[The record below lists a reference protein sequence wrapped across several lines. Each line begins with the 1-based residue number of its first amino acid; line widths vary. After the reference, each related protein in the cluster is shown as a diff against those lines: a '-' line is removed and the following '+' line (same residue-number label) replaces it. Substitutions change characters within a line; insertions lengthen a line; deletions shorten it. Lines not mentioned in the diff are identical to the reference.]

1 MDDLMNTLNALN
13 KELST
18 SIKMLRQHG
27 NELAQAEN
35 QYQII
40 KAQNVLRMK
49 EAGSSMTEINLSI
62 KGQKEVAEAMLKR
75 DIAKVMYEANQ
86 EHINTVKLQMR
97 VLDAQ
102 INREWHSNGE

>member
-13 KELST
+13 KELSA
-18 SIKMLRQHG
+18 SIKMLRHHG

-35 QYQII
+35 HYQII

-102 INREWHSNGE
+102 INREWHSNE

>member
-1 MDDLMNTLNALN
+1 MDDLMKTLQDLN
-13 KELST
+13 KELSA
-18 SIKMLRQHG
+18 SIKMLRQNG
-27 NELAQAEN
+27 NELAKAEN

-49 EAGSSMTEINLSI
+49 DAGSTMTEIQLSV

-97 VLDAQ
+97 VIDSQ
-102 INREWHSNGE
+102 INREWNNG

>member
-1 MDDLMNTLNALN
+1 MDDLMKTLQELN

-18 SIKMLRQHG
+18 SIKMLRQNG
-27 NELAQAEN
+27 NELARAEN
-35 QYQII
+35 EYQII

-49 EAGSSMTEINLSI
+49 DAGSSMTEINLSI
-62 KGQKEVAEAMLKR
+62 KGQEEVAKAKLKR

-97 VLDAQ
+97 VIDSQ
-102 INREWHSNGE
+102 INREWNNG